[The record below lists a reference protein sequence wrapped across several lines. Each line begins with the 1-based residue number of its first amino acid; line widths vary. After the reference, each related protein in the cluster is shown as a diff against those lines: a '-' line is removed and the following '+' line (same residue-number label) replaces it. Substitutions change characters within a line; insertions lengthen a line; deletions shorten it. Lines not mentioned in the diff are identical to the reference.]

1 MLWFNPSEI
10 TKVAK
15 PPVATLE
22 TLETLETSH
31 PLKNSVPDPEVSEVA
46 EVSSHHKSKDEAPD
60 GLLMELTAESGAIAV
75 KTIDLVQ
82 GKSAKVSEVNKSPSL
97 LSKKQEV
104 RHQKV
109 IDMLESAPGTR
120 YAMYVGD
127 ASTDPVIVTV
137 CIRGGATFELEIPYE
152 KYDGM
157 ALLELIEGKCG
168 ESHEET

>member
-15 PPVATLE
+15 PPVA

-137 CIRGGATFELEIPYE
+137 CIRGGATFELVIPYE
-152 KYDGM
+152 MFDGM
-157 ALLELIEGKCG
+157 ALLEFIDRKNGVN
-168 ESHEET
+168 HEET

>member
-15 PPVATLE
+15 PPVA

-46 EVSSHHKSKDEAPD
+46 EVAEVSSHHKSKDETPD
-60 GLLMELTAESGAIAV
+60 GLLMELATESGAIAV

-82 GKSAKVSEVNKSPSL
+82 GEPANVPEVNKSLST
-97 LSKKQEV
+97 LSKQEEV

>member
-1 MLWFNPSEI
+1 MWFNPSEI

-15 PPVATLE
+15 PPAATLA
-22 TLETLETSH
+22 TLATYH
-31 PLKNSVPDPEVSEVA
+31 PQGNAECTKVAEVA

-60 GLLMELTAESGAIAV
+60 GLLMELAAESGAIAV

-82 GKSAKVSEVNKSPSL
+82 GESAKVSEVNKSPSL
-97 LSKKQEV
+97 LSKKEEV

-109 IDMLESAPGTR
+109 IDMLESAPGIR
-120 YAMYVGD
+120 YAMYAGD

-157 ALLELIEGKCG
+157 TLLEFIESKFG
-168 ESHEET
+168 ENHEET